1 MRLLLI
7 RHAQSKNNKIWD
19 EIAKKYKV
27 QENAAYDSN
36 AEVWSEYNERR
47 SADPCISEL
56 GQAQAKA
63 CGETLKKYL
72 TKLREEKPQMSIKL
86 RSSPM
91 ERTLQTTMAIVE
103 NCGEDFFPYFEVDN
117 CIFEQGGCFTDSK
130 LPGLPGRSPE
140 EIKSAY
146 PLATPTWQGLGWYEH
161 YRKIEGAPLEF
172 EKRGEAYK
180 RAQMI
185 VDKLWE
191 VDVASM
197 RQKDMLILVVHADLL
212 DALIKNLM
220 GVSGDDACLVK
231 MRNTAINE
239 FSMDVDSDTGKK
251 HVSVEYLNN
260 FSHLNGLA

>member
-1 MRLLLI
+1 MPFSSITCQAYTIPGSTQNSIGKSLYRAKSNIIHVIRPLHKRL
-7 RHAQSKNNKIWD
+7 
-19 EIAKKYKV
+19 
-27 QENAAYDSN
+27 
-36 AEVWSEYNERR
+36 
-47 SADPCISEL
+47 
-56 GQAQAKA
+56 GAKA
-63 CGETLKKYL
+63 
-72 TKLREEKPQMSIKL
+72 
-86 RSSPM
+86 
-91 ERTLQTTMAIVE
+91 
-103 NCGEDFFPYFEVDN
+103 
-117 CIFEQGGCFTDSK
+117 QGGCFTDSK

-146 PLATPTWQGLGWYEH
+146 PLVTPTWQGLGWYEH